1 MSHDELVEQF
11 AREHRYRGVLVAA
24 AVVGI
29 IASAVVGIAFTLG
42 QLEIRSS
49 TERGAFGLFVLP
61 FAVSMVVG
69 SGIYKALLF
78 SGRRRPR
85 RPRR

>member
-11 AREHRYRGVLVAA
+11 AREHRYRGVLVVA

-29 IASAVVGIAFTLG
+29 IASAVVGIAFSLG
-42 QLEIRSS
+42 GIELSS
-49 TERGAFGLFVLP
+49 VNGTHEGGALALLVVP
-61 FAVSMVVG
+61 FAASMVVG

-78 SGRRRPR
+78 NGRHRRRR
-85 RPRR
+85 